1 MKLTKSKLKQII
13 KEELGRV
20 LGESASIKAN
30 IIKTM
35 EEFVKDRPDL
45 KLKIWKQ
52 SNRHPWHTE
61 DLDLQPGEVAEYDFE
76 FTIGSKKLNKSV
88 SVGRA
93 KRKLAPDSL
102 DYDWGDDDADA
113 WDDAQEKFRT
123 GEAEF
128 EDSIMF
134 FDGPLK
140 DSYNVYELDSD
151 MEKNLFRYL
160 DNLFT

>member
-76 FTIGSKKLNKSV
+76 FTIGSKKLYKSV

-93 KRKLAPDSL
+93 KIKFAPDIV
-102 DYDWGDDDADA
+102 DYDWGDATADA
-113 WDDAQEKFRT
+113 WEDAKEKFLT
-123 GEAEF
+123 VDAEF
-128 EDSIMF
+128 EDSIIF
-134 FDGPLK
+134 LDGP
-140 DSYNVYELDSD
+140 DDHFDVNELDLN
-151 MEKNLFRYL
+151 MEKWLPIYL